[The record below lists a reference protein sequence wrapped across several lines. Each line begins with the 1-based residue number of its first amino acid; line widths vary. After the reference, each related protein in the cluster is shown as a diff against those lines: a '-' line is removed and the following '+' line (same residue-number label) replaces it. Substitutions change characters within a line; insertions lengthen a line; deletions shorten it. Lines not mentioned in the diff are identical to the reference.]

1 MLKWVI
7 LGISLILLAVIP
19 AMATDDSAIAAD
31 VFAGGI
37 GSVIL
42 VGLIGLIGRFY
53 KPNKDLGFFIA
64 ATTGLL
70 LVIVSENY
78 SKRVLLE
85 STKSSRNEEQSSYT
99 SDHNTMVRAT
109 SAPESDD
116 DPRDL
121 SDALIQDPEMGPTFK
136 SLRDNFPDRYAV
148 LVAGFQNDMD
158 SGMSSSQL
166 YERLISLHGPKAIAP
181 LRSIMHKSSDVDLV
195 SIADAR
201 LKAMTYLVDKDP
213 ESCGRMIS
221 RGIDRSTM
229 KMAGFKPLVNSVSIA
244 IIEAAAHASSNP
256 IDRDEPTSDQYA
268 EFVRQAS
275 SQGVDAGNMA
285 NIDKLPPRE
294 MCSTAIGMYQ
304 AGLNMDPADRA
315 TILAA
320 FVKE

>member
-7 LGISLILLAVIP
+7 LGISIILLAVIP
-19 AMATDDSAIAAD
+19 AMATDDSTIAAD

-70 LVIVSENY
+70 LVIVSGNY
-78 SKRVLLE
+78 SKRILAE
-85 STKSSRNEEQSSYT
+85 SAKTPRNEEQSSY
-99 SDHNTMVRAT
+99 SGDHKAMVRDA
-109 SAPESDD
+109 SGPEGDD

-166 YERLISLHGPKAIAP
+166 YERLISLHGLKAIAP

-201 LKAMTYLVDKDP
+201 LKAMTYLGDKEP
-213 ESCGRMIS
+213 ESCRKMIS

-229 KMAGFKPLVNSVSIA
+229 RMPGFKPLVNNVSIA

-268 EFVRQAS
+268 KFVRQAS

-285 NIDKLPPRE
+285 NIDNLPPKQ
-294 MCSTAIGMYQ
+294 MCLTAIGMYQ
-304 AGLNMDPADRA
+304 AALNMGPMDRA
-315 TILAA
+315 AILAV
-320 FVKE
+320 FIKE